1 MRSISLPHIRVTD
14 ANSLP
19 TLTQLFSSH
28 MSPASSN
35 SELGA
40 LPTKPPQVGR
50 VLNCPPLIPGHMRHQ
65 YAPPPLAGYLFLC
78 CNRSR
83 HVSDENTC
91 CVFPRLFFSSSPR
104 SDSNSRAN
112 ISETMF
118 EVRPQ
123 QATRK
128 ATKTPKQATRTRMQ
142 WVCLCTAKLPQKLW
156 RRCSSG
162 QHVQTAT
169 ASWTRSSFS
178 GWAETGVN
186 EIVDGANDILNYLLG
201 DFGYNNDIPRLCL
214 PTSTGATASRLSR
227 HHTKERRRLAASW
240 TFSPTFKRCTWEALR
255 PSEKASRASPAGSRA
270 AVSRTRPLSAS
281 STATSRA
288 TSSSLSRS
296 FFRRRPPPY
305 TRTLSPVSG
314 GAVEVR
320 GAPDTA
326 FLH

>member
-1 MRSISLPHIRVTD
+1 MRSISLPHIRVAD

-91 CVFPRLFFSSSPR
+91 CVFPQLFFSSSPR

-142 WVCLCTAKLPQKLW
+142 WVCVPPNCHKNYGVGVLQVSMCKLQRPAG
-156 RRCSSG
+156 RA
-162 QHVQTAT
+162 H
-169 ASWTRSSFS
+169 RSV
-178 GWAETGVN
+178 GG
-186 EIVDGANDILNYLLG
+186 
-201 DFGYNNDIPRLCL
+201 
-214 PTSTGATASRLSR
+214 
-227 HHTKERRRLAASW
+227 RRRA
-240 TFSPTFKRCTWEALR
+240 
-255 PSEKASRASPAGSRA
+255 
-270 AVSRTRPLSAS
+270 
-281 STATSRA
+281 
-288 TSSSLSRS
+288 
-296 FFRRRPPPY
+296 
-305 TRTLSPVSG
+305 
-314 GAVEVR
+314 
-320 GAPDTA
+320 
-326 FLH
+326 